1 VSSAEQPEQQVPE
14 SGEGEILVD
23 QARVS
28 VRRSPRYLNFMIL
41 GAVVGAI
48 LALVLTVAFP
58 TNAEFGPSQVFGFL
72 LLAGVVA
79 GVAVGAVAAMVIDRV
94 TGRSA
99 ATVVVDRLGA
109 YGPSGLAAADAPEA
123 LDAPA
128 DSPNSSDNSE

>member
-1 VSSAEQPEQQVPE
+1 MSSAEQPEQQDPE

-23 QARVS
+23 QARVT

-48 LALVLTVAFP
+48 LALVLTVSFP
-58 TNAEFGPSQVFGFL
+58 ANAEFAPSQVFGFL

-79 GVAVGAVAAMVIDRV
+79 GVTVGAVAAMVIDRV

-99 ATVVVDRLGA
+99 TTVVVDRLGA
-109 YGPSGLAAADAPEA
+109 YGASGLEAPDAPS
-123 LDAPA
+123 
-128 DSPNSSDNSE
+128 DSPNSSGNSEYR

>member
-1 VSSAEQPEQQVPE
+1 MSSAEQPEQQVPE
-14 SGEGEILVD
+14 SGEGVTLVG

-41 GAVVGAI
+41 GAVVGAL
-48 LALVLTVAFP
+48 LALLLTVVFP
-58 TNAEFGPSQVFGFL
+58 ANAEFAPSQVFGFL

-79 GVAVGAVAAMVIDRV
+79 GVAIGAVAAMVIDRV

-109 YGPSGLAAADAPEA
+109 YGPSGLDAP
-123 LDAPA
+123 DSPA
-128 DSPNSSDNSE
+128 GSPNSSDNSE